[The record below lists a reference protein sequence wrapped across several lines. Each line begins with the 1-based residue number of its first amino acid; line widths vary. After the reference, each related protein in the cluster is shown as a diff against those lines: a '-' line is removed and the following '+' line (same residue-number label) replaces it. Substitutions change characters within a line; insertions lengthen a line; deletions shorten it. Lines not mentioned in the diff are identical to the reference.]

1 MIFEYKGTRP
11 LIGQDVFI
19 APTAVIIG
27 NVEIGDRASIW
38 YGVVLRGDEG
48 KIIIGAGSNI
58 QDNSV
63 IHTTHE
69 IPTILQENVTIG
81 HGALLE
87 GCTVEKGAVIGMG
100 AIILHQVVIGEQA
113 MIAAGSVVTPGT
125 QIPRRTL
132 AAGAPAVVKK
142 ELSGIALASVENNS
156 RIYQELSQNYLRQ
169 GLAQGFV
176 PAPDKEQ

>member
-1 MIFEYKGTRP
+1 MIFEYKATRP

-27 NVEIGDRASIW
+27 DVEIGDRASIW

-48 KIIIGAGSNI
+48 KIIVGAGSNV

-69 IPTILQENVTIG
+69 VPTILKENVTIG

-87 GCTVEKGAVIGMG
+87 GCMIESGAVIGMG
-100 AIILHQVVIGEQA
+100 AIILHQVVVGEQA

-125 QIPRRTL
+125 QIPPRTL
-132 AAGAPAVVKK
+132 AAGTPAVVKK
-142 ELSGIALASVENNS
+142 ELSGVALASVENNA
-156 RIYQELSQNYLRQ
+156 RIYQELSRQYL
-169 GLAQGFV
+169 
-176 PAPDKEQ
+176 KEEEITKKTK

>member
-1 MIFEYKGTRP
+1 MIYEYKGTRP

-48 KIIIGAGSNI
+48 KIIIGPGSNV

-63 IHTTHE
+63 IHTTPE
-69 IPTILQENVTIG
+69 LPTILKENVTIG

-87 GCTVEKGAVIGMG
+87 GCTIESGAVIGMG
-100 AIILHQVVIGEQA
+100 AIILHQVVVGEQA

-142 ELSGIALASVENNS
+142 ELSGIALSSVENNA
-156 RIYQELSQNYLRQ
+156 RIYRELAQSYLRQ
-169 GLAQGFV
+169 RL
-176 PAPDKEQ
+176 

>member
-1 MIFEYKGTRP
+1 MIYEYKGTRP

-48 KIIIGAGSNI
+48 KIIIGPGSNV

-63 IHTTHE
+63 IHTTPE
-69 IPTILQENVTIG
+69 LPTILKENVTIG

-87 GCTVEKGAVIGMG
+87 GCTIESGAVIGMG
-100 AIILHQVVIGEQA
+100 AIILHQVVVGEQA

-125 QIPRRTL
+125 QIPQRTL

-142 ELSGIALASVENNS
+142 ELSGIALSSVENNA
-156 RIYQELSQNYLRQ
+156 RVYRELAQSYLRQ
-169 GLAQGFV
+169 RLSV
-176 PAPDKEQ
+176 IKTESTK